1 MLISSGQEQQHA
13 IADAKYMFRRLP
25 GVPSPVEWD
34 AWGLQQ
40 PEPARPT
47 DREPILDLVLAWEG
61 EASAAITARW
71 WERQP
76 EGFFVV
82 RGRDG
87 LVGGFVALLDLT
99 RASAR
104 GPRGRSWRS
113 LGLGLRGAASRA
125 STH

>member
-1 MLISSGQEQQHA
+1 
-13 IADAKYMFRRLP
+13 MFRRLP

-34 AWGLQQ
+34 AWGQQQ
-40 PEPARPT
+40 PEPARPA
-47 DREPILDLVLAWEG
+47 DRESILDLVLAWEG

-99 RASAR
+99 RASAEDLAADP
-104 GPRGRSWRS
+104 GARSAWDYAEQQ
-113 LGLGLRGAASRA
+113 GCA
-125 STH
+125 STR